1 VKGHCDVVLGTCHIC
16 GINTKLTFEHV
27 PPRAAF
33 NDWPVVNAKFEELFK
48 LESLDE
54 LDQVKGKISQRGAGA
69 FTLCGKCNS
78 DTGAWYGNAFVDWA
92 YQGIIIL
99 DNAKMAPSLYHLF
112 HLFPLRVLKQ
122 IICMF
127 FSANPPSFQGVQS
140 DLVRFV
146 LNKQQ
151 KYLRPNVHIY
161 TFLNS
166 SPRSRQSSVSGL
178 LNLES
183 GLPPKTF
190 SEIAFPPFGYVMCL
204 DSLPPDPRLVD
215 ISFFANYGYNE
226 WTDVA
231 LRLPILPVYTY
242 LPGDYRDRNTVL
254 LGNGT

>member
-1 VKGHCDVVLGTCHIC
+1 VFGTCHIC
-16 GINTKLTFEHV
+16 GIESDVTFEHV

-33 NDWPVVNAKFEELFK
+33 NKRPIVYTKFEELFK

-54 LDQVKGKISQRGAGA
+54 LDRVKGKISQRGAGA
-69 FTLCGKCNS
+69 YTLCGKCNS
-78 DTGAWYGNAFVDWA
+78 DTGAWYGNKFVEWA
-92 YQGIIIL
+92 YQGITIL
-99 DNAKMAPSLYHLF
+99 DNTKIAPSLYHVF

-127 FSANPPSFQGVQS
+127 FSANPLNFQGVQS

-161 TFLNS
+161 AFLNS
-166 SPRSRQSSVSGL
+166 SLRSRQSSVSGL

-190 SEIAFPPFGYVMCL
+190 SEVK
-204 DSLPPDPRLVD
+204 
-215 ISFFANYGYNE
+215 
-226 WTDVA
+226 
-231 LRLPILPVYTY
+231 
-242 LPGDYRDRNTVL
+242 
-254 LGNGT
+254 